1 MHGDQYLII
10 FTLNNIQD
18 MIKEIKKFYRE
29 QILNPYV
36 DADSGYRFFL
46 IRQIRIIILAFRG
59 FIEDRVSMR
68 ASALTFYTLLSVVPI
83 AAMAFGVAKGF
94 GFESK
99 MRDFIID
106 NFKGQ
111 EDVMNYIIELSEKVL
126 HNVEGGL
133 LAGIGLIILV
143 WSVMQVL
150 TNIENSFNAIWQ
162 IKHPR
167 PFLRKLSDYLAMM
180 LIAPFLI
187 ILSSSVMVYIST
199 KIQAVNNSYE
209 VISVLTPLVE
219 RIISLVPYMLV
230 WLLFT
235 VVYIIMPNTKVH
247 FKYALIAG
255 ILAGTLFQ
263 ITQWAYIHF
272 QVGVSRYSALYG
284 TFAALPLFL
293 AWLQISWLI
302 VLLGAE
308 ISFAYQNVEKYE
320 FESGSL
326 NLSNHYKR
334 LLSLY
339 VAYSIIKNFQEGN
352 EPMTSSQIS
361 KKLGIPIRLIR
372 DIIFSLVNA
381 KVLIETVT
389 ESPRENGYLPA
400 VDINKM
406 DIKFVIDRL
415 DHTGSDHFMIRE
427 SPVFEKL
434 SDMHEKIFKT
444 LKKSNHN
451 VLLKEI

>member
-1 MHGDQYLII
+1 MLQR
-10 FTLNNIQD
+10 
-18 MIKEIKKFYRE
+18 IKKFYRE
-29 QILNPYV
+29 QIINPYL
-36 DADSGYRFFL
+36 DYTPGYRFFL
-46 IRQIRIIILAFRG
+46 IRQVRIIILAFRG

-83 AAMAFGVAKGF
+83 VAMAFGVAKGF
-94 GFESK
+94 GFEKK
-99 MRDFIID
+99 MEEFIID

-111 EDVMNYIIELSEKVL
+111 EEVMNYIIDLSESVL
-126 HNVEGGL
+126 NNVEGGL

-162 IKHPR
+162 VKHSR

-180 LIAPFLI
+180 LIAPFFI
-187 ILSSSVMVYIST
+187 ILSSSAMVYIST
-199 KIQAVNNSYE
+199 RVQEVNESFE
-209 VISVLTPLVE
+209 VINAITPFVNQL
-219 RIISLVPYMLV
+219 ISLIPYALV

-235 VVYIIMPNTKVH
+235 IVYIIMPNTKVS

-255 ILAGTLFQ
+255 ILAGTMFQ

-272 QVGVSRYSALYG
+272 QVGVSKYSALYG

-308 ISFAYQNVEKYE
+308 ISFAYQNVEKYA
-320 FESGSL
+320 FESESL
-326 NLSNHYKR
+326 NLSNHHRR

-339 VAYSIIKNFQEGN
+339 VAYSIIKNFQEGKD
-352 EPMTSSQIS
+352 PLTSSQIS
-361 KKLGIPIRLIR
+361 RKLGIPLRLLR
-372 DIIFSLVNA
+372 DIIYALVTA
-381 KVLIETVT
+381 RVLIETVT

-400 VDINKM
+400 LDINKI
-406 DIKFVIDRL
+406 DIKYVIDRL
-415 DHTGSDHFMIRE
+415 DTTGSDQFIVKE
-427 SPVFEKL
+427 SSVFVKL
-434 SDMHEKIFKT
+434 SDLHEKILKAS
-444 LKKSNHN
+444 KKSDHN
-451 VLLKEI
+451 ILLKDI

>member
-293 AWLQISWLI
+293 VWLQISWLI

-415 DHTGSDHFMIRE
+415 DHIGSDHFMVRE

-451 VLLKEI
+451 VLLKDI